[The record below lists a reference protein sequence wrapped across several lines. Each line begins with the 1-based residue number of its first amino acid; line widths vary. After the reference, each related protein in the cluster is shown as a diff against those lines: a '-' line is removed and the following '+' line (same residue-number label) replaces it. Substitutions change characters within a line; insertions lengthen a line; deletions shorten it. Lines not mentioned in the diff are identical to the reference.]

1 MLDRD
6 KIEKVLNS
14 VIPTLYPS
22 IDNIFVDDVFPIDDS
37 TDNIRIGVIFKKS
50 VLMKA
55 FPKVNFTSILLNDN
69 EQYYYLSKFIFSIR
83 NYDPLTG
90 GGLKI
95 TNSINNCIKGFTQTN
110 DYLLNVNGV
119 LMNKNENL

>member
-22 IDNIFVDDVFPIDDS
+22 IDNIFVEDIFPIDNS
-37 TDNIRIGVIFKKS
+37 TDNIRIGVIFKKP

-55 FPKVNFTSILLNDN
+55 FPKVNFTSVLLNDN
-69 EQYYYLSKFIFSIR
+69 EQYYYLSKFIFGIR